1 MDKLDKDIKYN
12 YWKYYNNSLIEDLYN
27 WYSYSDLFDFYDR
40 LRFKYKKL
48 KKIYIKTKLELNQA
62 IENNDRIIGF
72 QNKMK
77 SYINSYY
84 TNI

>member
-12 YWKYYNNSLIEDLYN
+12 YWKYYNNSLLEDLYN

-48 KKIYIKTKLELNQA
+48 KKIYIKTKLELDQA